1 MKRSLVWTAVGAA
14 VIGLGVPAY
23 AASQSGNSTPT
34 INTVKTTVQDLS
46 GNCDE
51 AEHANDPACT
61 TTSAGVATKASEPST
76 SLEDSTQISVD
87 NSVDNS
93 TDNSV
98 DDNATENSVDDVDDD
113 ATENSVDD
121 DDDATEN
128 SVEDVSG
135 NCDEAEHASDPSC
148 TGAAAPANS
157 VDDNSGSGGADDSG
171 HHGGGDDGGNSGR
184 GGGSDG

>member
-23 AASQSGNSTPT
+23 AATQSGNSVPT
-34 INTVKTTVQDLS
+34 VNTVKTTVADVS

-61 TTSAGVATKASEPST
+61 TTSAAAALTKTLASESTT
-76 SLEDSTQISVD
+76 SLDDSKSISVD
-87 NSVDNS
+87 NNATEVSVDDDA

-98 DDNATENSVDDVDDD
+98 DDDGTDNSV
-113 ATENSVDD
+113 

-135 NCDEAEHASDPSC
+135 NCDEAEHANDPSC

-171 HHGGGDDGGNSGR
+171 HGDGGGNGGNSGR